1 MQLIG
6 HVKPQFTLPIQQI
19 FLQTLIETLGHIQTH
34 LNKTVR
40 TQKGE
45 VQEKEKERE
54 LTEIHDVVPANCAVI
69 NNNICIN
76 H

>member
-19 FLQTLIETLGHIQTH
+19 FLQTLIATLGHIQ
-34 LNKTVR
+34 TVR

-45 VQEKEKERE
+45 IQEKEKERE